1 MSNPLGVS
9 GFNLPWLARQSAA
22 GITIGLSAVIYAIS
36 YGAMLF
42 SGPLAPYVGIGIAA
56 AIVTAVVGALFGLL
70 RVEQFLPFRFTGPAG
85 GSFAGLQRIQRAGP
99 CAQFGILIGATG
111 GLARC
116 HPVVERGAG
125 GFIFL

>member
-70 RVEQFLPFRFTGPAG
+70 SEERRFISGPD
-85 GSFAGLQRIQRAGP
+85 SSTTSVLAGLLATISAMQFAELRTVNLALATLFVTSLV
-99 CAQFGILIGATG
+99 CAVSF
-111 GLARC
+111 
-116 HPVVERGAG
+116 
-125 GFIFL
+125 